1 MVGGQYSPEERAI
14 KRHPELAKDLKQLGK
29 KYPSVGK
36 DLVYV
41 ERLLAIGFS
50 LPQTYAYKGFGA
62 RRLFKTRVENTS
74 VSRGKSK
81 GYRLIYEL
89 IVEEDDEGYEL
100 LLLYDHNTF
109 KTELD
114 VRKKLRAR
122 LGL

>member
-1 MVGGQYSPEERAI
+1 MVGGQYSLEERAI

-29 KYPSVGK
+29 KYPSVGQ

-41 ERLLAIGFS
+41 ERLLAIGHSF
-50 LPQTYAYKGFGA
+50 PHTDAYKGFGA

-81 GYRLIYEL
+81 GYRLIYEVV
-89 IVEEDDEGYEL
+89 VEEDDEGCEL
-100 LLLYDHNTF
+100 LLLYDHNAF
-109 KTELD
+109 KAELD
-114 VRKKLRAR
+114 VRKELRAR